1 MPSDAL
7 PEPAQRL
14 PEAALSLWRLVLGLW
29 TAGLFAVSFAFAP
42 MADDLGVPIWALP
55 ALVALLGI
63 AAVVVIP
70 RVRWRRWRYEVRE
83 DEIDL
88 RAGLWTIRRT
98 LVPIRRVQHVD
109 TETNL
114 LQTFFDL
121 ATVTFHT
128 AAGATEI
135 PALQRAEAERV
146 RSRVA
151 ELARTRDD
159 V

>member
-1 MPSDAL
+1 MSDTL
-7 PEPAQRL
+7 PQPQQRL
-14 PEAALSLWRLVLGLW
+14 PEAAIGLWRLVLGLW
-29 TAGLFAVSFAFAP
+29 CAGLFVASLAVAP
-42 MADDLGVPIWALP
+42 LASDLGVPVWLAP
-55 ALVALLGI
+55 VLVVVAGI
-63 AAVVVIP
+63 GAVVFVP
-70 RVRWRRWRYEVRE
+70 RLRWQRWRYEIRE

-135 PALQRAEAERV
+135 PALKRAEAERV

>member
-1 MPSDAL
+1 VTEAL
-7 PEPAQRL
+7 PEPQQRL
-14 PEAALSLWRLVLGLW
+14 PEAAIGLWRLVLGLW
-29 TAGLFAVSFAFAP
+29 AMGLLIASVALAP
-42 MADDLGVPIWALP
+42 AADDLGVPVWLAP
-55 ALVALLGI
+55 AVVLVLGV
-63 AAVVVIP
+63 AAVVLVP
-70 RVRWRRWRYEVRE
+70 RLRWRRWRYDIRD

-109 TETNL
+109 TETSL

-135 PALQRAEAERV
+135 PALKRAEAERV

>member
-1 MPSDAL
+1 MTEAL
-7 PEPAQRL
+7 SEPQQRL
-14 PEAALSLWRLVLGLW
+14 PEAAVGLWRLVLGLW
-29 TAGLFAVSFAFAP
+29 SAG
-42 MADDLGVPIWALP
+42 
-55 ALVALLGI
+55 ALVASVALAPVVDRIGLPVWLLPVVVAVAGVP
-63 AAVVVIP
+63 AVVVVP
-70 RVRWRRWRYEVRE
+70 RLRWRRWRYDIRD

-109 TETNL
+109 TETSL

-135 PALQRAEAERV
+135 PALKRAEAERV

>member
-1 MPSDAL
+1 MADVLQDPQ
-7 PEPAQRL
+7 QRL
-14 PEAALSLWRLVLGLW
+14 PEAAVGLWRLVLGLW
-29 TAGLFAVSFAFAP
+29 SAALLVAAMALAP
-42 MADDLGVPIWALP
+42 LADDLGLP
-55 ALVALLGI
+55 LWLAPLLVAVLGTV
-63 AAVVVIP
+63 AVIVIP

-109 TETNL
+109 TESNL
-114 LQTFFDL
+114 LQTFYDL
-121 ATVTFHT
+121 ATVRFYT
-128 AAGATEI
+128 AAGSTEI
-135 PALQRAEAERV
+135 PALKRDEAERV

>member
-1 MPSDAL
+1 MPDAL
-7 PEPAQRL
+7 PEPQQRL
-14 PEAALSLWRLVLGLW
+14 PYAAIGLWRLVLGLW
-29 TAGLFAVSFAFAP
+29 SVGLFVGSMALAPAADEVGLPVWVVPAVVAV
-42 MADDLGVPIWALP
+42 LGVT
-55 ALVALLGI
+55 
-63 AAVVVIP
+63 AVVVLP
-70 RVRWRRWRYEVRE
+70 RLRWRRWRYEVRE

-109 TETNL
+109 TESGL

>member
-1 MPSDAL
+1 MTDAL
-7 PEPAQRL
+7 PEPEERL
-14 PEAALSLWRLVLGLW
+14 PEAAIGLWRLVLGLW
-29 TAGLFAVSFAFAP
+29 CLGLLIASLAVAP
-42 MADDLGVPIWALP
+42 LADDLGMPAWLLP
-55 ALVALLGI
+55 LVVAGAGA

-70 RVRWRRWRYEVRE
+70 RLRWRRWRYDVRD

-109 TETNL
+109 TESGL
-114 LQTFFDL
+114 LQAFFDL
-121 ATVTFHT
+121 ASVTFHT

-135 PALQRAEAERV
+135 PALRRAEAERV
-146 RSRVA
+146 RSQVA

>member
-1 MPSDAL
+1 MTDVL
-7 PEPAQRL
+7 PEPQQRL
-14 PEAALSLWRLVLGLW
+14 PEAAVGLWRLELALVC
-29 TAGLFAVSFAFAP
+29 AGFLVASLALMP
-42 MADDLGVPIWALP
+42 LADDIGLP
-55 ALVALLGI
+55 VWLAPAVVALLGVVALI
-63 AAVVVIP
+63 AVP
-70 RVRWRRWRYEVRE
+70 RVRWRRWRYEIRD

-109 TETNL
+109 TESGL

>member
-1 MPSDAL
+1 LSWNLRRKDFVIWNEENIKPKLLELSLAPNISPKPAPCESRFARVVSS
-7 PEPAQRL
+7 PERQRTR
-14 PEAALSLWRLVLGLW
+14 PEASRLC
-29 TAGLFAVSFAFAP
+29 
-42 MADDLGVPIWALP
+42 
-55 ALVALLGI
+55 
-63 AAVVVIP
+63 
-70 RVRWRRWRYEVRE
+70 
-83 DEIDL
+83 
-88 RAGLWTIRRT
+88 GLWTIRRT

-109 TETNL
+109 TETSL

-135 PALQRAEAERV
+135 PALKRAEAERV

>member
-1 MPSDAL
+1 MTDAL
-7 PEPAQRL
+7 PEPQQRL
-14 PEAALSLWRLVLGLW
+14 PEAAVGLWRLVLGLW
-29 TAGLFAVSFAFAP
+29 SGVLLIVSLALMPVADNIGLPIWLAP
-42 MADDLGVPIWALP
+42 LVVIVLGV
-55 ALVALLGI
+55 VAV
-63 AAVVVIP
+63 ATVP
-70 RVRWRRWRYEVRE
+70 RIRWRRWRYDVRE

-109 TETNL
+109 TQSDL

-121 ATVTFHT
+121 ATVRFYT

-135 PALQRAEAERV
+135 PALKRDEAERV
-146 RSRVA
+146 RNRVA
-151 ELARTRDD
+151 LLARTHDD

>member
-1 MPSDAL
+1 MTDAL
-7 PEPAQRL
+7 PEPEERL
-14 PEAALSLWRLVLGLW
+14 PEAAVGLWRLVLGLW
-29 TAGLFAVSFAFAP
+29 CLGLLVASLAVAP
-42 MADDLGVPIWALP
+42 LADDVGVPAWLLP
-55 ALVALLGI
+55 LVVAGAGA

-70 RVRWRRWRYEVRE
+70 RLRWRRWRYDVRD

-109 TETNL
+109 TESGV
-114 LQTFFDL
+114 LQAFFDL
-121 ATVTFHT
+121 ASVTFHT

-135 PALQRAEAERV
+135 PALRRAEAERV
-146 RSRVA
+146 RSQVA

>member
-1 MPSDAL
+1 MADAL
-7 PEPAQRL
+7 PEPQQRL
-14 PEAALSLWRLVLGLW
+14 PEAAIGLWRLELGLVC
-29 TAGLFAVSFAFAP
+29 AGLLVVSLVLMPF
-42 MADDLGVPIWALP
+42 ADDIGLPVWLPPVLVAALGVGIV
-55 ALVALLGI
+55 ALV
-63 AAVVVIP
+63 P
-70 RVRWRRWRYEVRE
+70 RLRWRRWRYEVRE

-109 TETNL
+109 TETSL

-135 PALQRAEAERV
+135 PALKRAEAERV

>member
-1 MPSDAL
+1 VTEAL
-7 PEPAQRL
+7 PEPQQRL
-14 PEAALSLWRLVLGLW
+14 PEAAVGLWRLVLGLW
-29 TAGLFAVSFAFAP
+29 AAGLFVASIALAP
-42 MADDLGVPIWALP
+42 AADELGLP
-55 ALVALLGI
+55 VWLLPVVVFVCGL
-63 AAVVVIP
+63 AAVVVVP
-70 RVRWRRWRYEVRE
+70 RLRWRRWRYDIRD

-135 PALQRAEAERV
+135 PALERAEAERV